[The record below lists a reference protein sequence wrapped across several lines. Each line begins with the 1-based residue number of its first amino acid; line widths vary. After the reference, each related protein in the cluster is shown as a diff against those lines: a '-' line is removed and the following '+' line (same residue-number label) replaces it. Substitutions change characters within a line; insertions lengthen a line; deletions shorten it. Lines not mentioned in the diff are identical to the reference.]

1 MPKSIII
8 KKNGGPEVLE
18 LQDVNVG
25 SPGPDEIKVTNHAIG
40 LNYIDTYHRSGLY
53 PLPLPSG
60 IGLEAAGK
68 IDEVGSNVTEFNQG
82 DNIAY
87 AAMPIG
93 SYAQQRIIPSKIAIK
108 VPDGISFQQAATLIT
123 KGLTVNYLIT
133 KTYNLKAGETVL
145 FHAAAGGVGQIFAQ
159 WANSIGARVI
169 GTVGSDEKIKIAEE
183 NGYEHVINYTK
194 ENFSKKVMEITKN
207 KGVSAVFDGVGKNTF
222 KGSLASLKTRG
233 MMISFGNASGPQDPV
248 NVPKDIQPKGLYL
261 TRPSIAQYFTNRK
274 ELQAGANTIFEKVK
288 FGKIKTKISKEYK
301 LNEAKQAHED
311 LEARKLKGPAILI
324 P

>member
-68 IDEVGSNVTEFNQG
+68 IDEVGSNVKEFNKG

-159 WANSIGARVI
+159 WANSIGAKVI
-169 GTVGSDEKIKIAEE
+169 GTVGSDEKIKTAKE

-194 ENFSKKVMEITKN
+194 EDFSKKVMEITKN
-207 KGVSAVFDGVGKNTF
+207 EGVPAVFDGVGKNTF
-222 KGSLASLKTRG
+222 RGSLACLKTRG
-233 MMISFGNASGPQDPV
+233 MMISFGNASGPLEPV

-274 ELQAGANTIFEKVK
+274 ELQTGADEVFEKVK
-288 FGKIKTKISKEYK
+288 FGKIKIKISKEYK
-301 LNEAKQAHED
+301 LAEAKKAHED
-311 LEARKLKGPAILI
+311 LEARKLTGPAILI

>member
-68 IDEVGSNVTEFNQG
+68 IDEVGSNVKEFNKG

-159 WANSIGARVI
+159 WANSIGAKVI
-169 GTVGSDEKIKIAEE
+169 GTVGSDEKIKTAKE

-194 ENFSKKVMEITKN
+194 EDFSKKVMEITKN
-207 KGVSAVFDGVGKNTF
+207 EGVPAVFDGVGKNTF
-222 KGSLASLKTRG
+222 RGSLACLKNRG
-233 MMISFGNASGPQDPV
+233 MMISFGNASGPLDPV

-261 TRPSIAQYFTNRK
+261 TRPSIGQYFTNRK
-274 ELQAGANTIFEKVK
+274 ELQTGADEVFEKVK
-288 FGKIKTKISKEYK
+288 FGKIKIKISKEYK
-301 LNEAKQAHED
+301 LVEAKKAHED
-311 LEARKLKGPAILI
+311 LEARKLTGPAILI

>member
-18 LQDVNVG
+18 LEDVDIK
-25 SPGPDEIKVTNHAIG
+25 SPGPDELKITNHAIG

-68 IDEVGSNVTEFNQG
+68 VDEVGENITEFNKG

-87 AAMPIG
+87 AAIPIG
-93 SYAQQRIIPSKIAIK
+93 AYSQQRIIPAKIAVKI
-108 VPDGISFQQAATLIT
+108 PEWISYKLAATLMT
-123 KGLTVNYLIT
+123 KGLTTNYLLT
-133 KTYNLKAGETVL
+133 KTYKLKTNETIL

-159 WANSIGARVI
+159 WAKSIGAKVI
-169 GTVGSDEKIKIAEE
+169 GTVGSNEKIEIAKA
-183 NGYEHVINYTK
+183 NGYDNVINYTK
-194 ENFSKKVMEITKN
+194 DDFTKEVMRLTNN

-222 KGSLASLKTRG
+222 KGSIACLKPRG
-233 MMISFGNASGPQDPV
+233 MMVSFGNASGPLDPV
-248 NVPKDIQPKGLYL
+248 NVTKDIQSKSLFL
-261 TRPSIAQYFTNRK
+261 TRPTIGHYFTNRQEIQK
-274 ELQAGANTIFEKVK
+274 GADEIFEKIK
-288 FGKIKTKISKEYK
+288 FGMIKIKIFKEYK
-301 LNEAKQAHED
+301 LSEAKQAHQD
-311 LEARKLKGPAILI
+311 LESRKLTGPAILI

>member
-18 LQDVNVG
+18 LQDVSVG

-53 PLPLPSG
+53 PLAMPSG

-68 IDEVGSNVTEFNQG
+68 INEVGSNISEFNVG

-87 AAMPIG
+87 ASIPLGAY
-93 SYAQQRIIPSKIAIK
+93 SQQRIIPAKIAVK
-108 VPDGISFQQAATLIT
+108 VPDGISHKQAAILMT
-123 KGLTVNYLIT
+123 KGLTTNYLIC

-159 WANSIGARVI
+159 WANSIGAKVI

-183 NGYEHVINYTK
+183 NGYAHVINYTK
-194 ENFSKKVMEITKN
+194 DDFAKKVMEITNN
-207 KGVSAVFDGVGKNTF
+207 KGVPAVFDGVGKNTF
-222 KGSLASLKTRG
+222 KGSLACLKTRG
-233 MMISFGNASGPQDPV
+233 TMISFGNASGPLDPV
-248 NVPKDIQPKGLYL
+248 DVSKDIQPKGLYL
-261 TRPSIAQYFTNRK
+261 TRPSIGQYFTNRK
-274 ELQAGANTIFEKVK
+274 ELQAGADEVFEKVK
-288 FGKIKTKISKEYK
+288 FGKIKIRIFKEYR
-301 LNEAKQAHED
+301 LAEAKQAHED
-311 LEARKLKGPAILI
+311 LESRKLTGPGILI

>member
-18 LQDVNVG
+18 LQDVNIK
-25 SPGPDEIKVTNHAIG
+25 SPGPDEIKITNHAIG

-68 IDEVGSNVTEFNQG
+68 IDEVGSNVTDFNKG

-87 AAMPIG
+87 ASIPIG
-93 SYAQQRIIPSKIAIK
+93 AYSQERVIPAKIAVKI
-108 VPDGISFQQAATLIT
+108 PDEISYKLAATLMT
-123 KGLTVNYLIT
+123 KGLTTNYLLT

-159 WANSIGARVI
+159 WANSIGAEVI
-169 GTVGSDEKIKIAEE
+169 GTVGSDEKIEIAKT
-183 NGYEHVINYTK
+183 NGYKNVINYSK
-194 ENFSKKVMEITKN
+194 EDFAKEVMKLTNN

-222 KGSLASLKTRG
+222 KGSISCLRPRG
-233 MMISFGNASGPQDPV
+233 MMVSFGNASGPLDPV
-248 NVPKDIQPKGLYL
+248 DVPKEIQSKSLFL
-261 TRPSIAQYFTNRK
+261 TRPTIVHYFTNRK
-274 ELQAGANTIFEKVK
+274 ELQKGADEIFEKVK
-288 FGKIKTKISKEYK
+288 FGKIKIRIFKEYK
-301 LNEAKQAHED
+301 LSEAKQAHQD
-311 LEARKLKGPAILI
+311 LESRKLTGPAILI